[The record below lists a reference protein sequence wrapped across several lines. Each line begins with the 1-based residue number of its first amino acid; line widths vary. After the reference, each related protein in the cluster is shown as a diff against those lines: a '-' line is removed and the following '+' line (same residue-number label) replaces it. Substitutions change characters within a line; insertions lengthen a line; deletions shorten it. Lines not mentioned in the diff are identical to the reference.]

1 MKFFSLLGR
10 TGTMICACLI
20 ASEVFLT
27 AKDSLSYFGDRRT
40 ENSNREF
47 QGVETPSQNRYVK
60 YFEKLKIFYNC
71 SLPPRK
77 VLTIKRFIIY
87 SIHGDG
93 SDLKVQI
100 IMQHNIVF
108 SCSSCKNCM
117 IFHDI
122 EIDKAIINLVNCP
135 ELYDDVK
142 VKFLSKALPA
152 YYDDCPFFFWFHTS
166 FIQYNRLYL
175 PRHELDNLHKPK
187 TWKIYPTE
195 FAVEVQFDEISQS
208 STATSTQLSRVS
220 LVGQKDAVG
229 SP

>member
-1 MKFFSLLGR
+1 MKYSLPFSFLRSLVFLLGTKSLYSLL
-10 TGTMICACLI
+10 
-20 ASEVFLT
+20 ASVAL
-27 AKDSLSYFGDRRT
+27 
-40 ENSNREF
+40 
-47 QGVETPSQNRYVK
+47 QNRYVK